1 MHQHEKRWK
10 LSDSGSSV
18 CDSHHNQVAFFR
30 NDDDARL
37 ASLTTD
43 MFQIIQELT
52 ERKDIPLDLKQAALT
67 LINKA
72 G

>member
-1 MHQHEKRWK
+1 MHQHEKQWR
-10 LSDSGSSV
+10 LSDSKMSV
-18 CDSHHNQVAFFR
+18 YDSQDNQVAFFR
-30 NDDDARL
+30 DDEDAKL

-43 MFQIIQELT
+43 MFQIIHELT
-52 ERKDIPLDLKQAALT
+52 ERRDIPLDLRNAALT

>member
-1 MHQHEKRWK
+1 MHQHEKQWR
-10 LSDSGSSV
+10 LSDSGMSV
-18 CDSHHNQVAFFR
+18 YDSQDNQVAFFG
-30 NDDDARL
+30 NDDDAKL
-37 ASLTTD
+37 ASLTTA

-52 ERKDIPLDLKQAALT
+52 ERKDVPLDLKQAALT